1 MHRTVPLFRPYGVR
15 EARMEDEM
23 DELIRLALNEVQALF
38 AHWESFYGESLR
50 LLVSGPRLKWLQS
63 VVVYPWN
70 IRSEGSVST
79 ADMPGRASADATH
92 SRRGACECGV
102 SPGH

>member
-50 LLVSGPRLKWLQS
+50 LLVSGPAPNGYSQLWC
-63 VVVYPWN
+63 
-70 IRSEGSVST
+70 T
-79 ADMPGRASADATH
+79 
-92 SRRGACECGV
+92 RGTYGQRD
-102 SPGH
+102 P